1 MEFKQLEMNDVFI
14 QALKKQ
20 KITKPTAVQANV
32 YKDIIDHKDL
42 IVQSETG
49 SGKTLAYLLPI
60 FEKYK
65 VLERTSKVIILVP
78 TQELAMQ
85 VHRQVQTLAENSGI
99 ALKSV
104 PVFGSVKIERQME
117 RLKSKPQIVIG
128 TSARIL
134 ELIKAKKIAA
144 HTVKT
149 IVLDEA
155 DKLLDK
161 KNLEGTKAV
170 IKCTMKDRQLLF
182 FSAST
187 SPRTTELA
195 KELSKD
201 AKVIQTE
208 DKRKIPSKIQHMYV
222 VTDSRN
228 KIDTL
233 RKLVRAQKGKKMMI
247 FINGTFEIEE
257 ATQKLQY
264 HGYKAACIHGSVNKQ
279 ARQAAIEDFK
289 KDKITCLIATDIAA
303 RGLHFEGV
311 DTIFHLSIPEDP
323 TDYLHRAGRTGRN
336 GTAGTSIS
344 IVTEEEVKRIKSF
357 QKACGINILAK
368 KLYQGKIVRV

>member
-20 KITKPTAVQANV
+20 KITKPTAVQASV
-32 YKDIIDHKDL
+32 YKDILEHKDI

-49 SGKTLAYLLPI
+49 SGKTLAYLLPL

-65 VLERTSKVIILVP
+65 ELEKTNKVIVLVP

-85 VHRQVQTLAENSGI
+85 VHRQVQTLAKNSGI
-99 ALKSV
+99 AIKSV
-104 PVFGSVKIERQME
+104 PIFGSVKMERQIE
-117 RLKSKPQIVIG
+117 RLKAKPQIVIG

-144 HTVKT
+144 HNVKT

-161 KNLEGTKAV
+161 KNLEGTQAV

-182 FSAST
+182 FSASS
-187 SPRTTELA
+187 SPKSMELE
-195 KELSKD
+195 KGLSKD
-201 AKVIQTE
+201 AKVIQLADT
-208 DKRKIPSKIQHMYV
+208 RKIPAKIQHMYV
-222 VTDSRN
+222 VSDARN

-233 RKLVRAQKGKKMMI
+233 RKLVRAHKGKKMMI

-264 HGYKAACIHGSVNKQ
+264 HGFKAECIHGSVNKQ
-279 ARQAAIEDFK
+279 ARQKAIEDFK
-289 KDKITCLIATDIAA
+289 NDKISCLIATDIAA

-311 DTIFHLSIPEDP
+311 DTIFHLSIPEEP

-336 GTAGTSIS
+336 GMNGTSIS

-368 KLYQGKIVRV
+368 KLYQGKIVRA